1 MEQRRDDST
10 VRGSEDVGHV
20 SVSRRRVVQGAAAL
34 GAGAFGMGAAT
45 RRRTASARQGSE
57 FTREA
62 SITSWGFGVQETNPL
77 AFARVDA
84 FEAAFPNIQLEVV
97 EQNSD
102 EKMLTAIAS
111 DSMPDLLWLDRFAT
125 TSWAS
130 RGVLLPLTDFIERDE
145 YATSRF
151 YESALNEASYDG
163 QIYGIPG
170 GMDVQ
175 ALYVNTDALAEI
187 GVDPASIDT
196 ANWDQLSDIGTQ
208 LLVQNG
214 DVVERWGF
222 DHRMQGGF
230 LHLWAGVNGGVFITE
245 DGTEVTYDDPKIV
258 EALDWGVR
266 TYDAQGGFPLYEA
279 VSGGWG
285 PDEQVARGQVGMS
298 MYQSWLLGVIAR
310 VNPAANFSVLPVKM
324 RTGEGNLS
332 IAGGRAWF
340 IPADAPDPEAAWE
353 FIKFMHSDETW
364 LTGANAV
371 KAARQAEG
379 APYVPS
385 LTGSTTADQAQID
398 QVYEA
403 VDPKFDQAVQ
413 LFPQLLQ
420 VSQPRSVYISP
431 VGNTI
436 DTILTEDGVKP
447 ALRGE
452 RSAEESLQ
460 VADQAAQDEIE
471 FQ

>member
-1 MEQRRDDST
+1 MDQERTDVTAQET
-10 VRGSEDVGHV
+10 VSEEGTGI
-20 SVSRRRVVQGAAAL
+20 SRRRLVQGAAIGGAAL
-34 GAGAFGMGAAT
+34 GGAAT
-45 RRRTASARQGSE
+45 MRPRRSAARQGSE

-77 AFARVDA
+77 AFSRVNA
-84 FEAAFPNIQLEVV
+84 FKAAFPNIQLEVV

-111 DSMPDLLWLDRFAT
+111 NSMPDLLWLDRFAT

-130 RGVLLPLTDFIERDE
+130 RGVLLPLTDFIERDG
-145 YATSRF
+145 YDTGRF
-151 YESALNEASYDG
+151 YESALTEASYDG
-163 QIYGIPG
+163 QVYGIPG

-175 ALYVNTDALAEI
+175 ALYANTDALAEI

-196 ANWDQLSDIGTQ
+196 ANWDQLSDLGSQ
-208 LLVQNG
+208 LLKQSG

-230 LHLWAGVNGGVFITE
+230 IHLWGGVNGGVFINE
-245 DGTEVTYDDPKIV
+245 DGTEVSFDDPKIV

-266 TYDAQGGFPLYEA
+266 TYDAQGGFQLYEA

-310 VNPAANFSVLPVKM
+310 VNPAVNFTVLPIKM
-324 RTGEGNLS
+324 RSGEGNFS
-332 IAGGRAWF
+332 IAGGRAWY
-340 IPADAPDPEAAWE
+340 IPAEAKDPEAAWE

-364 LTGANAV
+364 LVGANAV
-371 KAARQAEG
+371 KEVRQGEG

-413 LFPQLLQ
+413 LFPQLLE
-420 VSQPRSVYISP
+420 VSRPRSVYVSP

-436 DTILTEDGVKP
+436 DTILNDDGVKP
-447 ALRGE
+447 ALRKE

-460 VADQAAQDEIE
+460 LADQAAQDEID

>member
-1 MEQRRDDST
+1 MDQNRTVTRRHLM
-10 VRGSEDVGHV
+10 RGAV
-20 SVSRRRVVQGAAAL
+20 AL
-34 GAGAFGMGAAT
+34 GGATALTSAGAVRPLIG
-45 RRRTASARQGSE
+45 RARQESG

-62 SITSWGFGVQETNPL
+62 SIVSWGFGVQETNPL

-84 FEAAFPNIQLEVV
+84 FKAAFPNIQLEVV

-111 DSMPDLLWLDRFAT
+111 DSLPDLLWLDRFAT

-130 RGVLLPLTDFIERDE
+130 RGVLMPLTEFIERDG
-145 YATSRF
+145 YDTSRF

-175 ALYVNTDALAEI
+175 ALYANTDALAEI
-187 GVDPASIDT
+187 GVDPATIDT
-196 ANWDQLSDIGTQ
+196 ANWDQLSDVGSQ
-208 LLVQNG
+208 LLKKNG
-214 DVVERWGF
+214 DTVERWGF

-230 LHLWAGVNGGVFITE
+230 IHLWGGVNGGVFINE

-266 TYDAQGGFPLYEA
+266 AYDAQGGFQSYEA
-279 VSGGWG
+279 VSGAWG

-310 VNPAANFSVLPVKM
+310 VNPAVNFTVLPIKM
-324 RTGEGNLS
+324 RSGEGNLS

-340 IPADAPDPEAAWE
+340 IPADAKDPEAAWE

-364 LTGANAV
+364 LVGANAV

-398 QVYEA
+398 QVYEE

-420 VSQPRSVYISP
+420 ASRPRSVYISP

-436 DTILTEDGVKP
+436 DTILTDDGVKP
-447 ALRGE
+447 ALRKE
-452 RSAEESLQ
+452 KSAEEALQ
-460 VADQAAQDEIE
+460 TADQAAQDEID